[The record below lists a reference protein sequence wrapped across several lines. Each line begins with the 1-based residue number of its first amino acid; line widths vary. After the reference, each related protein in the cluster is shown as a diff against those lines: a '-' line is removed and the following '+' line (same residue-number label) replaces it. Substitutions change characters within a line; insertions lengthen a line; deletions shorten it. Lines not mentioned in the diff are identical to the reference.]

1 MSFNTLQA
9 FCVVISA
16 YTTEIFIM
24 FQYTSSTYYSF
35 DPVAEIC
42 YNNPI
47 AKESGHRICHSLM
60 ATAIS
65 SIMVC
70 MMLMIIDLFIPCVN
84 TMVMISI
91 INSYMRS

>member
-1 MSFNTLQA
+1 MPFNTLQA
-9 FCVVISA
+9 FCVVVAA
-16 YTTEIFIM
+16 YTIEIRFA
-24 FQYTSSTYYSF
+24 STDSAGAAYL
-35 DPVAEIC
+35 IC
-42 YNNPI
+42 YDNPK
-47 AKESGHRICHSLM
+47 ALASGHRICYSLM

-91 INSYMRS
+91 ISSYIYS